1 MEKHLHRYVR
11 SRTRKDIYRCVH
23 PDCTHYNRAEL
34 IIGKRAECSKCGAE
48 MIIEESQAIKY
59 KTKYLTCLNCSK
71 SKKAQ
76 EYKITRDKIRDILIE
91 SGINLDAKPSQEGA
105 KP

>member
-23 PDCTHYNRAEL
+23 PDCTHYNRADL
-34 IIGKRAECSKCGAE
+34 IVGKRAECSKCGEE
-48 MIIEESQAIKY
+48 MLIEELQALRY

-76 EYKITRDKIRDILIE
+76 EFKKIKNLISNILTE
-91 SGINLDAKPSQEGA
+91 SGINLNET
-105 KP
+105 